1 MVFFQKIISILF
13 LFLIFPYSKAMLR
26 TNPSRVE
33 LKQDDLT
40 EYEQMKVEWK
50 KELQRNGNNNEN
62 KSQNI
67 FHDSSEKNHQKNERH
82 TRMGYVTKK

>member
-1 MVFFQKIISILF
+1 
-13 LFLIFPYSKAMLR
+13 MLR
-26 TNPSRVE
+26 TNPSRIE
-33 LKQDDLT
+33 LKQDDLA

-67 FHDSSEKNHQKNERH
+67 FHDSSEKNQQKSERH
-82 TRMGYVTKK
+82 TRLGYVTKK